1 MEKLTTTKVAEIVGV
16 NVETL
21 RYYERIGIAPKP
33 PRTQGGHRLYGAKD
47 IEQLKFIRHARTI
60 GFSLQ
65 EIRALL
71 DMKDPENRLAVRAI
85 ALERLKKLEAELEEK
100 KHAHELLSKAIAECE
115 SHGCGCQIMDMLAAD
130 ANFDAPAR
138 SR

>member
-1 MEKLTTTKVAEIVGV
+1 LEKLTTTKVAEIVDV

-21 RYYERIGIAPKP
+21 RYYERIGLAPKP
-33 PRTQGGHRLYGAKD
+33 SRTQGGHRLYSTND
-47 IEQLKFIRHARTI
+47 IEQLKFIRHARSL

-65 EIRALL
+65 EIRVLL
-71 DMKDPENRLAVRAI
+71 GMRDPEHRLAVRAI
-85 ALERLKKLEAELEEK
+85 ALDRLKKLEAELEAK
-100 KHAHELLSKAIAECE
+100 KHAHELLAKAIAECE

-130 ANFDAPAR
+130 SNFEAPAR